1 MVCVRAR
8 ERTVAAVAIVEPNAA
23 PSRLVWSSYPA
34 IVLAASVAAGQL
46 TTIGAE
52 VVANVTA
59 GWAAALGG
67 GANRTPAVPPIAGV
81 AGWAMSC
88 SVAPILIGEGPR
100 GVPRGN
106 A

>member
-8 ERTVAAVAIVEPNAA
+8 ERTVGAVAIVEPNAA

-59 GWAAALGG
+59 GWTAVVGGEATGTAAV
-67 GANRTPAVPPIAGV
+67 TSIDVV
-81 AGWAMSC
+81 TVWTMSC
-88 SVAPILIGEGPR
+88 SVATIVIG
-100 GVPRGN
+100 
-106 A
+106 